1 MVSATKYFSYL
12 NTFMMN
18 TKLSRF
24 NDKVLQDHLGIM
36 QFLSNMRFTKVKNHS
51 SVPSATDYSGAIRI
65 CNSCVNSKALFIY
78 KWKFWLFLVDEFL
91 VGLGCLFFKGEI

>member
-91 VGLGCLFFKGEI
+91 VGLGCLFFEWEF